1 MTDLSVPSLST
12 IIQLNEPPRT
22 LSTAQRLSVYPARC
36 DFSPIFPLTAT
47 RDYYFRA
54 ATDSPQRVC
63 KVSLRFLC
71 QAAWAELE
79 AGMVLPSAAVEAI
92 GAIGL
97 DIYLNP
103 WMWESVILMLQSLL
117 IRTD

>member
-22 LSTAQRLSVYPARC
+22 VSTAQRLSVYPARC

-97 DIYLNP
+97 VFEPLDVGKCHFDATV
-103 WMWESVILMLQSLL
+103 SA
-117 IRTD
+117 D